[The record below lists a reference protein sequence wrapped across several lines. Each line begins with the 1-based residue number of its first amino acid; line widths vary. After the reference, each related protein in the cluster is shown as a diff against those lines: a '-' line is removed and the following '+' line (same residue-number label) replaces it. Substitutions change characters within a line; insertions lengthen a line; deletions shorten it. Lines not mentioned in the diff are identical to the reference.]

1 MNLKHQFLLAMPG
14 LGGDYFANTL
24 TYICE
29 HNKDGAMGIIINR
42 PSDMSLMELLA
53 QVGLPANHKL
63 LNTNVFEGGPVA
75 VERGMVLHSSNRTFE
90 SSADLGAGLCLSTAM
105 EVLAAIAN
113 DEGPDQYLVALGYA
127 GWGEGQLEDE
137 IANNVWLTAPADQA
151 VLFESAW
158 QDKLTDAADLLGIN
172 LNLIAAKPGHA

>member
-1 MNLKHQFLLAMPG
+1 MDLKHQFLLAMPG
-14 LGGDYFANTL
+14 LSGDYFANSL

-29 HNKDGAMGIIINR
+29 HNTDGAMGIVINR

-63 LNTNVFEGGPVA
+63 LHTNVFEGGPVA
-75 VERGMVLHSSNRTFE
+75 VERGMVLHTDDRMFE
-90 SSADLGAGLCLSTAM
+90 SSAELGEGLCLSTAM

-113 DEGPDQYLVALGYA
+113 DQGPDQYLVALGYA

-137 IANNVWLTAPADQA
+137 IANNVWLTAPADTTI
-151 VLFESAW
+151 LFDSAW
-158 QDKLTDAADLLGIN
+158 QDKLSNAAGILGIN